1 MGKVNCPNCGEEIR
15 IDGDVCPYCGHN
27 IKGLHKFY
35 INRST
40 IFSIILLVA
49 GVICFLFDAA
59 MSCYLLFT
67 LAIIFSL
74 ASFFSSDGKT
84 AVTAFLVFRIAF
96 LSFLAFCIIGFIL
109 YNGPDIYESMTK
121 EKTNTVSIDDYPIGT
136 KLEGSKV
143 TANFSTI
150 FSKHFSL
157 TNAMVGDYKELINSE
172 EFPFISDA
180 IIIQD
185 EASKEKR
192 ISVSNTHNL
201 ENNITIKTDEEYSFE
216 TEELKKLI
224 ITITRSL
231 PSEEIIEEKI
241 LHNLTHSRALV
252 GEPSDTV
259 ISKGLMKASI
269 GSSEGDYLINDKN
282 GNAAW
287 SLKKRYIT
295 TSDGAEEI
303 VKIEINK
310 EN

>member
-1 MGKVNCPNCGEEIR
+1 MGKVNCPNCGEEIS

-27 IKGLHKFY
+27 IKSLHKLY
-35 INRST
+35 INKST

-49 GVICFLFDAA
+49 GVICFLFDAEV
-59 MSCYLLFT
+59 SSFLLFV
-67 LAIIFSL
+67 LAITFSL

-84 AVTAFLVFRIAF
+84 AVTAFLVFRIAS
-96 LSFLAFCIIGFIL
+96 LSFLAYCIIGFIL

-143 TANFSTI
+143 IAKFPTI
-150 FSKHFSL
+150 FNNHFSIINSIL
-157 TNAMVGDYKELINSE
+157 DDYSELINNE
-172 EFPFISDA
+172 EFPFVSDA

-192 ISVSNTHNL
+192 ITVSYTHTL
-201 ENNITIKTDEEYSFE
+201 ENNTSIKTNEEYSFE

-231 PSEEIIEEKI
+231 PREGIIEEKI

-252 GEPSDTV
+252 GDPPDTE
-259 ISKGLMKASI
+259 ISKGLRKASI

-287 SLKKRYIT
+287 SLKKSYIT

>member
-1 MGKVNCPNCGEEIR
+1 MISCPKCGEKVYEKDDI
-15 IDGDVCPYCGHN
+15 CPYCGHN
-27 IKGLHKFY
+27 IKDLHKVN
-35 INRST
+35 INKST
-40 IFSIILLVA
+40 IFSIILLVT
-49 GVICFLFDAA
+49 GVICFLFDDVL
-59 MSCYLLFT
+59 SSSLLFT
-67 LAIIFSL
+67 LAITFSL

-109 YNGPDIYESMTK
+109 YRGPDIYESMTK

-136 KLEGSKV
+136 KLEGSKLS
-143 TANFSTI
+143 ANFPAI
-150 FSKHFSL
+150 LNNHFSI
-157 TNAMVGDYKELINSE
+157 INSILDDYSELFNNE
-172 EFPFISDA
+172 EFPFVSEA
-180 IIIQD
+180 IISQD
-185 EASKEKR
+185 EDSKEKR
-192 ISVSNTHNL
+192 ITVSYTHTL
-201 ENNITIKTDEEYSFE
+201 ENNTSIKTNEEYSFE

-252 GEPSDTV
+252 GEPPDTE
-259 ISKGLMKASI
+259 ISKGLRKASI
-269 GSSEGDYLINDKN
+269 GSSEGDYLIKDKN